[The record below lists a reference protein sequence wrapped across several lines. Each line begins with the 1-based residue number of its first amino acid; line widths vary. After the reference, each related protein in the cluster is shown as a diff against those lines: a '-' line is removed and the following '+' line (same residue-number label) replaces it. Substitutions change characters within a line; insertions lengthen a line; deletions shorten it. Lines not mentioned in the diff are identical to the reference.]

1 MISKKPYTSSVICM
15 MTMCI
20 GSVLLL
26 YQFIS
31 KHVLIKVF
39 HGITFFITGKA
50 SGNNDLCLKLKVLNA
65 GHDKLGTC
73 LRGVLEMI
81 YSTNF
86 HT

>member
-1 MISKKPYTSSVICM
+1 M

-39 HGITFFITGKA
+39 HGIIFFIPGKA
-50 SGNNDLCLKLKVLNA
+50 FGNNDLCLKLKVLNA
-65 GHDKLGTC
+65 GHDKFGTC
-73 LRGVLEMI
+73 LRDVLEMI

-86 HT
+86 PT